1 MKEIT
6 FKTEKN
12 ESFKIEVPNNGLIK
26 DGETIELNN
35 DTLISLAEMKQIN
48 NEALQV
54 HLDSLAD
61 IICRLNID
69 KIYEKNDEDI
79 NTVIELSGVYQALA
93 KMK

>member
-12 ESFKIEVPNNGLIK
+12 ESFKIDVTNNGLIR

-35 DTLISLAEMKQIN
+35 DTLISLAEMKQTN
-48 NEALQV
+48 NEKLQV
-54 HLDSLAD
+54 HLDELAK

-69 KIYEKNDEDI
+69 TIYEKKDEDI
-79 NTVIELSGVYQALA
+79 TTVIELSGIYQALE
-93 KMK
+93 KMR